1 MALIEETALY
11 VGEGGNCLSDGTAL
25 IPGVT
30 IAMVSKGEAEA
41 SELWEPIAGGVP
53 ASPLP
58 RNSPPPVP
66 PAPLSPPPAE
76 AA

>member
-1 MALIEETALY
+1 MADTEETALY

-41 SELWEPIAGGVP
+41 SELWEPITGVP